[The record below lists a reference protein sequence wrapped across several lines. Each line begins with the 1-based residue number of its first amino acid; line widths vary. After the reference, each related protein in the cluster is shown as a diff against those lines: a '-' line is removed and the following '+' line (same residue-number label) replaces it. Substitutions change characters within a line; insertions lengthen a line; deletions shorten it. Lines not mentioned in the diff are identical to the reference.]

1 MKINRNTV
9 LVGCNVALVPYRKQ
23 HVPRYHEWMKDP
35 LIQEQTASEPLS
47 LEEEY
52 EMQQSWAVDE
62 DKLTFII
69 LALPQ
74 EHHDASD
81 VDTIVSRGKMVGDV
95 NIFFNQRHEEEEQ
108 DQGDQTR
115 EKQCGSTHSVVFDAE
130 CEIMI
135 AGELTLY
142 RALRPFMTQK
152 LTPDY
157 HVALSSEHSHRRKGI
172 ARQALQMMF
181 SFVTSQPTPKAR
193 SLTELSHARSVDV
206 SSVDSAAASSV
217 NKQHCTLPIPSDWL
231 TCKISLSN
239 NASIKLFE
247 SLGFARHTIS
257 EVWQEVEMRFSST
270 DAALRQQCDK
280 AIRQILFWQ
289 DG

>member
-1 MKINRNTV
+1 M
-9 LVGCNVALVPYRKQ
+9 ALVPYRKQ

-135 AGELTLY
+135 A
-142 RALRPFMTQK
+142 
-152 LTPDY
+152 
-157 HVALSSEHSHRRKGI
+157 EHSHRRKGI